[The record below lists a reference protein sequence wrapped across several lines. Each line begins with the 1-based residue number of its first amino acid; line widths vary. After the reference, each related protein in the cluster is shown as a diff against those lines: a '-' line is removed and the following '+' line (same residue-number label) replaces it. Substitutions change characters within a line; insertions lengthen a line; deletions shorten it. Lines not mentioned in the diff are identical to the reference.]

1 MFVILGNLCDDPRCF
16 VYGGV
21 ALHLRVE
28 LETKVKRRFTE
39 KALTYDLCVG
49 VPISGLP
56 TLGSMSFQQSVLILS

>member
-1 MFVILGNLCDDPRCF
+1 MMPKNCLNTDWRGCIARAWKIFSILGNLCDDPCCF

-39 KALTYDLCVG
+39 KAPPY
-49 VPISGLP
+49 
-56 TLGSMSFQQSVLILS
+56 F